1 MLSDVF
7 HFIMVVGIGGAFC
20 GGFLLSTAIS
30 WIVRFLYKYADDEMK
45 MKLDKSLDKLIIPC
59 AITGA
64 VFMYISEY
72 T

>member
-20 GGFLLSTAIS
+20 GGFLLSTGIS
-30 WIVRFLYKYADDEMK
+30 WIVRFLYKYADDEMQ

-59 AITGA
+59 AIIGA
-64 VFMYISEY
+64 TFMYISEY